1 LTTYVALL
9 RAVNVGGRKPIAMP
23 QLRGLI
29 EDLGFEDPR
38 TLLQSGN
45 LVLRGQ
51 ARPAAELELLLESE
65 LRKRLG
71 LETDVFVRTAKE
83 WSEIVARNPY
93 PAEATRDPAHLLVLC
108 LKTAPGGAR
117 VDALRAS
124 ITGPETIEAAG
135 RQLYAVYP
143 EGIGRSRL
151 TTALIEKHLGTR
163 ATGRNWN
170 TVVKLSA
177 LAAA

>member
-1 LTTYVALL
+1 MTAYVALL
-9 RAVNVGGRKPIAMP
+9 RAVNVGGRKPVAMP
-23 QLRGLI
+23 ELRRVL
-29 EDLGFEDPR
+29 EELGFEGPR

-45 LVLRGQ
+45 LVFRGQ
-51 ARPAAELELLLESE
+51 VRSGAGLETLIEAE

-93 PAEATRDPAHLLVLC
+93 RAEAARDPAHLLVLC
-108 LKTAPGGAR
+108 LKDAPDRER
-117 VDALRAS
+117 VDALCAA
-124 ITGPETIEAAG
+124 ITGPELVEANG

-143 EGIGRSRL
+143 DGIGDSRL
-151 TTALIEKHLGTR
+151 TVALIEKHLGTR

-170 TVVKLSA
+170 TVVKLAA
-177 LAAA
+177 LAEA

>member
-1 LTTYVALL
+1 VTAYVALL
-9 RAVNVGGRKPIAMP
+9 RAVNVGGRKPVAMP
-23 QLRGLI
+23 ELRGVL
-29 EDLGFEDPR
+29 ERLGFEDPR

-45 LVLRGQ
+45 LVFRGKT
-51 ARPAAELELLLESE
+51 RPGAKLELLLEAE

-83 WSEIVARNPY
+83 WSEIVACNPF
-93 PAEATRDPAHLLVLC
+93 PAEAASDPAHLLVLC

-143 EGIGRSRL
+143 EGVGRSRL

-170 TVVKLSA
+170 TVVKLAA
-177 LAAA
+177 LAKA

>member
-1 LTTYVALL
+1 MTAYVALL
-9 RAVNVGGRKPIAMP
+9 RAVNVGGRKPVAM
-23 QLRGLI
+23 QELRRAL
-29 EDLGFEDPR
+29 EELGFEGPR

-45 LVLRGQ
+45 LVLRGR
-51 ARPAAELELLLESE
+51 ARPGAKLELLLESE

-83 WSEIVARNPY
+83 WSEIVACNPF
-93 PAEATRDPAHLLVLC
+93 PAEAASDPAHLLVLC

-117 VDALRAS
+117 VDALREA
-124 ITGPETIEAAG
+124 ITGSELVEANG

-143 EGIGRSRL
+143 DGIGDSRL
-151 TTALIEKHLGTR
+151 TVALIEKHLGTR

-170 TVVKLSA
+170 TVVKLAA
-177 LAAA
+177 LAEA